1 MKILTHFV
9 DWKTTHLI
17 VTRIL
22 DFQSLPERPSLDHPP
37 FYENAVEVMI
47 IFYSGS
53 DEDSCDSRAYLK
65 DLVET
70 THLFLR
76 MLEKFTKTN
85 NHLIV
90 QAKKRKCRKKAK
102 KGIGGRFL
110 CLCAWIFS
118 CFSGIVVKND

>member
-1 MKILTHFV
+1 M
-9 DWKTTHLI
+9 
-17 VTRIL
+17 
-22 DFQSLPERPSLDHPP
+22 
-37 FYENAVEVMI
+37 EVMI
-47 IFYSGS
+47 IFHSGS

-90 QAKKRKCRKKAK
+90 QAKKRKRRKKAK
-102 KGIGGRFL
+102 KGIGGIVLYL
-110 CLCAWIFS
+110 CVWIFS
-118 CFSGIVVKND
+118 CFSGMLAKKGIGGIVLYLCVWIFSCFSGMLV

>member
-1 MKILTHFV
+1 MKN
-9 DWKTTHLI
+9 THLI

-22 DFQSLPERPSLDHPP
+22 DFQRLPERPSLDHPP
-37 FYENAVEVMI
+37 FYENAVEAMI

-90 QAKKRKCRKKAK
+90 QAKKRKRRKKAK

-110 CLCAWIFS
+110 
-118 CFSGIVVKND
+118 